1 VGAVGAI
8 SAATVQAMTLLHFD
22 SITVVPPTLRGKAVL
37 AASHGGTYVAQA
49 ALALG
54 LGGLIVSDAGIGRER
69 AGVAGLDTLEG
80 HGVPAAAVSV
90 HSARI
95 GDGADCLQRGVISCA
110 NETARS
116 IGVVP
121 GMAAQV
127 ALQRMAEC
135 AREPVGTMPDVGED
149 RREERQ
155 SHGARII
162 IADSNSMVGPGDAGS
177 IFVTGSHGGLLG
189 GRAATAVKAPVAAAV
204 YNDADGGID
213 GAGFSR
219 LAALD
224 ARGIAAATVSAW
236 SARIGDG
243 LSTFEDGY
251 ITHINDCAAAAG
263 GEVGISC
270 EELVARLIRW
280 LRTKS

>member
-1 VGAVGAI
+1 
-8 SAATVQAMTLLHFD
+8 MTLLHFD
-22 SITVVPPTLRGKAVL
+22 SITVVPPTRRGKAVL

-54 LGGLIVSDAGIGRER
+54 LGGLIVSDAGVGRER
-69 AGVAGLDTLEG
+69 AGVAGLDTLER
-80 HGVPAAAVSV
+80 HCVPAAAVSV

-110 NETARS
+110 NQTARS
-116 IGVVP
+116 IGVAP
-121 GMAAQV
+121 GMAAGM
-127 ALQRMAEC
+127 ALQRMAERAC
-135 AREPVGTMPDVGED
+135 EPASAIPKVGEG
-149 RREERQ
+149 RREMRQ
-155 SHGARII
+155 SLGARIV
-162 IADSNSMVGPGDAGS
+162 IADSNSEIGPGDAGA
-177 IFVTGSHGGLLG
+177 IVVTGSHGGLLG
-189 GRAATAVKAPVAAAV
+189 GRAATAVKAPVAAAI

-243 LSTFEDGY
+243 LSTFQDGY
-251 ITHINDCAAAAG
+251 ITHINSCAAAAG

-270 EELVARLIRW
+270 EEFVARLIRW
-280 LRTKS
+280 LQTQS